1 MNEQEN
7 KRLVALVDSM
17 YQEGADYMK
26 FRTLNILKEE
36 LARHRKGSSGHA
48 TVESL
53 LNKVL
58 ELQSVT

>member
-1 MNEQEN
+1 MSEREN
-7 KRLVALVDSM
+7 LISVETGHAL

-36 LARHRKGSSGHA
+36 LARHRKGSSGYA
-48 TVESL
+48 TVEQL

-58 ELQSVT
+58 ELPSVT

>member
-1 MNEQEN
+1 MTDREKLISVETGH
-7 KRLVALVDSM
+7 AL
-17 YQEGADYMK
+17 YQEGGDYMK

-36 LARHRKGSSGHA
+36 LARHRKGSSGYA

-58 ELQSVT
+58 ELQVVT